1 MQASAIN
8 TLIVCPA
15 YYQCLYAVLRFAVD
29 FSLSQ
34 LGGPIFILVSN
45 NISLLFEMTPFC
57 QGEGIS
63 FSEKKCKKDFLRP
76 PPHTQ
81 DFFCRYPNVSIRCH
95 YLASNAITL
104 SAWVC
109 EVS

>member
-63 FSEKKCKKDFLRP
+63 LTEKELVKKTF
-76 PPHTQ
+76 
-81 DFFCRYPNVSIRCH
+81 
-95 YLASNAITL
+95 
-104 SAWVC
+104 
-109 EVS
+109 